1 MKTGYENIQS
11 NVEGFGSLNIFYNA
25 GAKIESEKY
34 RGISHL
40 AEHLISK
47 VIEPIEEQLD
57 AHGIHQNAITSENFV
72 MFYFNGLNKNI
83 KKFEEKLLGVLNYSP
98 TEIEFEKEKQIVLRE
113 YDNTF
118 SEKRSLILNILRKY
132 FNAYSAIG
140 CRQDIQNISYQD
152 YIEFQNK
159 YFKNPAYILRVGE
172 TDLKDFYSGLDYE
185 NSTEANYIEEERNVE
200 PECNTSSKN
209 IFYVDWVNSSIDNK
223 DLTLVE
229 FYLSYGLMSPL
240 YKELRD
246 KLGLVYYVQ
255 ADSMKIGSRR
265 LFNIMY
271 ESDAKSEKV
280 IRKSI
285 NQIVKGLS
293 NNVSETRFQNV
304 KKAIES
310 IIQKQTILNYSVDFA
325 KNFSDDDFYTE
336 EWFEEM
342 TFEKFKDIL
351 RTFCEEFVNVKHSK
365 LGRKLKV

>member
-1 MKTGYENIQS
+1 MKTGYENDQS
-11 NVEGFGSLNIFYNA
+11 NVEGFGYLNIFYNA

-34 RGISHL
+34 RGVSHL

-57 AHGIHQNAITSENFV
+57 AHGINQNAITSENFV
-72 MFYFNGLNKNI
+72 LFYFNGLNENI
-83 KKFEEKLLGVLNYSP
+83 KKFEEKLLGVLSYSP

-140 CRQDIQNISYQD
+140 CKEDIQNISYQD
-152 YIEFQNK
+152 YLDFQNR
-159 YFKNPAYILRVGE
+159 YFKHPTYILRVGD
-172 TDLKDFYSGLDYE
+172 TDLTNFYDELVYE
-185 NSTEANYIEEERNVE
+185 NSTETEYTEEIRNIE
-200 PECNTSSKN
+200 PECNTSSRN
-209 IFYVDWVNSSIDNK
+209 IFYVDWMSTSLNNK

-229 FYLSYGLMSPL
+229 FYLGYGLMSPL

-271 ESDAKSEKV
+271 ESDAKSEKI

-285 NQIVKGLS
+285 KKIINEIHS
-293 NNVSETRFQNV
+293 NVSENRFNNM
-304 KKAIES
+304 KKTIES
-310 IIQKQTILNYSVDFA
+310 IIRKQNILNYSADFA
-325 KNFSDDDFYTE
+325 KNYSDDGFFTE

-342 TFEKFKDIL
+342 TFEHFKDIL
-351 RTFCEEFVNVKHSK
+351 KTFCEEFENVKHSK
-365 LGRKLKV
+365 LGRKIKV

>member
-25 GAKIESEKY
+25 GGKIESEKY

-57 AHGIHQNAITSENFV
+57 AHGINQNAITSENFV
-72 MFYFNGLNKNI
+72 LFYFNGLNENI
-83 KKFEEKLLGVLNYSP
+83 KKFEEKLLGVLSYSP

-118 SEKRSLILNILRKY
+118 SEKRSLMLNILRKY

-140 CRQDIQNISYQD
+140 YKEDIQNISYKD
-152 YIEFQNK
+152 YIDFQNK
-159 YFKNPAYILRVGE
+159 YFKNPAYILRVGD
-172 TDLKDFYSGLDYE
+172 TDLVDFYSGLIYE
-185 NSTEANYIEEERNVE
+185 NSTETDYKEEIRNIE

-209 IFYVDWVNSSIDNK
+209 IFYVDWMSTSLDNK

-280 IRKSI
+280 IRKAIKNIIKDVST
-285 NQIVKGLS
+285 
-293 NNVSETRFQNV
+293 NVSESRFQNM
-304 KKAIES
+304 KKTIES
-310 IIQKQTILNYSVDFA
+310 IIKKQNILNYTVDFA
-325 KNFSDDDFYTE
+325 KNYSDDDFFSD
-336 EWFEEM
+336 EWFEGM
-342 TFEKFKDIL
+342 TLEHFTDIFK
-351 RTFCEEFVNVKHSK
+351 TFCEEFKTVKHSK